1 MLWRVGTYIILYN
14 LFYGILFSYQVLVE
28 DGELLS
34 GIICKKSLGTSSGS
48 LVHIV
53 AMELGHDI
61 AKNFYGEIQ
70 TCVNNW
76 LLIEGHSIGIGD
88 CIADNETYEV
98 IQKTTK
104 KAKVTHN
111 KSFWL
116 TLSILINY

>member
-1 MLWRVGTYIILYN
+1 MGSFEFIVICHTIIT
-14 LFYGILFSYQVLVE
+14 LFYQVLVE

-53 AMELGHDI
+53 AMELGHDV

-104 KAKVTHN
+104 KAKVRQN
-111 KSFWL
+111 RIF
-116 TLSILINY
+116 